1 MKLSSSVNEDLSFPQ
16 NYMVHIQILG
26 VHQKTKKPKH
36 NFVIKWGFT
45 ITVCPQETCVCIW
58 KPENLQQRG
67 TDKHKHSP
75 GKLSQLFWV

>member
-1 MKLSSSVNEDLSFPQ
+1 MKISLFL
-16 NYMVHIQILG
+16 
-26 VHQKTKKPKH
+26 KTTWRIFKSWEYIKKPKH